1 MFPPLKLSNMRSPH
15 EHPLVVIPFAYYL
28 SMLTDEYRY
37 KVLKLLAENP
47 NLSQRELARELG
59 ISLGKVNYCVQALI
73 EKGMVKASNFKNSQ
87 NKPAYAYLL
96 TPKGMEDKAKVTARF
111 LNRKLAEYEALQA
124 EIELLRKEILVN
136 ESKG

>member
-1 MFPPLKLSNMRSPH
+1 MNGVGSDATCVMP
-15 EHPLVVIPFAYYL
+15 A
-28 SMLTDEYRY
+28 MLTDEYRY

-47 NLSQRELARELG
+47 HLSQRELARELG

-96 TPKGMEDKAKVTARF
+96 TPKGLEDKAKVTARF